1 MEKKR
6 IVIYVLAVIVA
17 LCIIFLPSYSELH
30 KLREEND
37 QLLRRILL
45 LEQHNDQLKEELQ
58 KMKQD
63 PDYVEKRAREKLG
76 IIKKGEI
83 IYRKSED
90 TQ

>member
-1 MEKKR
+1 MLS
-6 IVIYVLAVIVA
+6 VVVA
-17 LCIIFLPSYSELH
+17 LGIIFLPNYSELH
-30 KLREEND
+30 KLREENE
-37 QLLRRILL
+37 QLERRILL
-45 LEQHNDQLKEELQ
+45 LEEHNNQLKEELQ

-83 IYRKSED
+83 IYRKNEG

>member
-1 MEKKR
+1 MGKKR
-6 IVIYVLAVIVA
+6 ITVYVLAVVVA

-30 KLREEND
+30 KLREENE
-37 QLLRRILL
+37 QLQRRIVL
-45 LEQHNDQLKEELQ
+45 LEGHNEKLKEELQ

-83 IYRKSED
+83 IYRKGEK